1 MRNIDNQ
8 EENNI
13 KKNVLITNMD
23 TKLWNKF
30 KGVCYSNGDSMNQVL
45 TLLVSAYVKGAGEIL
60 EK

>member
-8 EENNI
+8 EQSNT
-13 KKNVLITNMD
+13 KKNVIITNMD

-30 KGVCYSNGDSMNQVL
+30 KGVCYSNGDAMNQVL